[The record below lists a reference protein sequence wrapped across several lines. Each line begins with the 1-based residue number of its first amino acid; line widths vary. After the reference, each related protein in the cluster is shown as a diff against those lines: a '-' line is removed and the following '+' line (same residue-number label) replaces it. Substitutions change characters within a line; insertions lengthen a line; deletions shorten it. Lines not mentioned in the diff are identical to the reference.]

1 MSNTTKNDPEVGL
14 AEERYPNGVK
24 LKMMHV
30 APGTPQISE
39 QHV

>member
-1 MSNTTKNDPEVGL
+1 MSNTTKSDPEVG
-14 AEERYPNGVK
+14 ERYPNGVK